1 MVKSFYEVPV
11 EVMFWDCDRQRYSY
25 GIAYRAEVISA
36 ECGGIFEI
44 NEVVINTPKGKWP
57 IVAAT
62 YWQPFD
68 EEISHCVEFSA
79 DGIDKSIIS

>member
-1 MVKSFYEVPV
+1 MVKNFYEVPA

-44 NEVVINTPKGKWP
+44 NEVVINAPKGKWP

-62 YWQPFD
+62 YWQLFD
-68 EEISHCVEFSA
+68 EEISHCAEFSA
-79 DGIDKSIIS
+79 DEIDKSIVS